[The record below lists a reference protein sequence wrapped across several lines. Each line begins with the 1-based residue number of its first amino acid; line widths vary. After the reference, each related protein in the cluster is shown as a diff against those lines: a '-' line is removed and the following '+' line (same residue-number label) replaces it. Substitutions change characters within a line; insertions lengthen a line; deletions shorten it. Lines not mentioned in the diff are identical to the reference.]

1 MEEHNLIETV
11 CYKRRRKSIAKN
23 PVTKNKIVSFVSN
36 DSEDSIHEED
46 ANINPNEVIRD
57 VIKSVAETINY
68 EDQDVE
74 KTPVSSSDKKRGRP
88 RKQSY
93 LGNVKDVIK
102 SVAETINYKDQDVEQ
117 TPVSSSD

>member
-1 MEEHNLIETV
+1 MTASSPSPTLGHMIDEGLL
-11 CYKRRRKSIAKN
+11 RPMRL
-23 PVTKNKIVSFVSN
+23 
-36 DSEDSIHEED
+36 
-46 ANINPNEVIRD
+46 RD

-93 LGNVKDVIK
+93 LGNVKG
-102 SVAETINYKDQDVEQ
+102 
-117 TPVSSSD
+117 

>member
-1 MEEHNLIETV
+1 MTASSPSPTLGHMIDEGLL
-11 CYKRRRKSIAKN
+11 RLMRL
-23 PVTKNKIVSFVSN
+23 
-36 DSEDSIHEED
+36 
-46 ANINPNEVIRD
+46 RD

-93 LGNVKDVIK
+93 LGNVKGMDMSNIARNQSK
-102 SVAETINYKDQDVEQ
+102 TDTRTDE
-117 TPVSSSD
+117 